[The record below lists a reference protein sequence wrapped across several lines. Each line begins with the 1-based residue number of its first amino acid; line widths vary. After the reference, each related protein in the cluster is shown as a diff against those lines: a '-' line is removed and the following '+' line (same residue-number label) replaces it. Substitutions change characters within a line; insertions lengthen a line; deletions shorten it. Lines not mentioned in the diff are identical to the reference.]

1 MNKEI
6 VLTHQMDQSKSC
18 TKEDKWR
25 ADMIIRINETDTTS
39 DTHVY
44 TEILKPPKALVNVKP
59 ESYRPQILTIG
70 PLHEMLSGSPVLY
83 DCKALC
89 VSKFMRGH
97 GISDVEELMQRLF
110 YDPSDLHIHYSG
122 LPKYSSESLQLLVT
136 VDTIFIREFLL
147 FMPTEWDSI
156 LEEHTQFCTL
166 CNNDITYKQVGR
178 DLFVMGNQIPLSFLV
193 KLIEE
198 FPKKQEFDWDELQDG
213 LLYAVATN
221 DPFFMSQSLSLTE
234 IVQIFETPELVNC
247 NHLLDCL
254 YVWVVRERLQKNGGN
269 GINPCRFPRLR
280 NLFGTKQA
288 PQKKAKFRDRLPTAS
303 QLSRAGIRFRAN
315 EGAISVMHYDES
327 NHRFELPR
335 LVVYNGTEDVLRNL
349 LAHEQTSTIRGEFTK
364 YAVIM
369 DSLIDTP
376 EDVAILTKAGVLE
389 NHLGS
394 DERLVKLWNDMCI
407 TVWNRPCEKWDN
419 MIRDILHHY
428 ENPWRPM
435 YVEFREKYFSRPW
448 LTISLLVAFL
458 LLLFS
463 LLQTGYTIAGYYQI

>member
-156 LEEHTQFCTL
+156 LEEHTQFCKI
-166 CNNDITYKQVGR
+166 CNNNITFNQAVR
-178 DLFVMGNQIPLSFLV
+178 DLFLVGNQIPMPFLK
-193 KLIEE
+193 KLIEA
-198 FPKKQEFDWDELQDG
+198 FPEKPKIEGDELQQE
-213 LLYAVATN
+213 LLYAVATT
-221 DPFFMSQSLSLTE
+221 DPFFVIQS
-234 IVQIFETPELVNC
+234 FTPEFVESFQIPDFRLC
-247 NHLLDCL
+247 THLLDCL
-254 YVWVVRERLQKNGGN
+254 YVWVCREPLQKNGSEAMSLCS
-269 GINPCRFPRLR
+269 IPQLC
-280 NLFGTKQA
+280 NLFWRKQE
-288 PQKKAKFRDRLPTAS
+288 PRKATIFRDRLPTAS
-303 QLSRAGIRFRAN
+303 RLSKAGIRFRVIV
-315 EGAISVMHYDES
+315 GSISVIKYDKT
-327 NHRFELPR
+327 NLRFDLPR
-335 LVVYNGTEDVLRNL
+335 LIVNDRTEDVLRNL
-349 LAHEQTSTIRGEFTK
+349 VAHEQTSKSSGDFTK
-364 YAVIM
+364 YVAIM

-376 EDVAILTKAGVLE
+376 EDVAILTKAQVIE
-389 NHLGS
+389 NHLGN
-394 DERLVKLWNDMCI
+394 DERLVEMWNDMCI
-407 TVWNRPCEKWDN
+407 NVSTRPCQRWKALTLDVME
-419 MIRDILHHY
+419 HY
-428 ENPWRPM
+428 RNPWRPI
-435 YVEFREKYFSRPW
+435 YVEFRAKYFSKPW
-448 LTISLLVAFL
+448 LWISVITAFL
-458 LLLFS
+458 LLS
-463 LLQTGYTIAGYYQI
+463 VSILQTSYTILAYYQAP